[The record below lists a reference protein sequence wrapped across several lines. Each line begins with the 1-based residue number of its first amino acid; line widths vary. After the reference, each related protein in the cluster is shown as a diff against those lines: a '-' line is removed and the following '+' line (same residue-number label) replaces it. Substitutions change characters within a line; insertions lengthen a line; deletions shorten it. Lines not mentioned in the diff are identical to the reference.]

1 MTGQNVVHVKLD
13 YEEAIRAKKDL
24 LSSERDF
31 LRLLKIMKRYSL
43 LRTEELNTKIK
54 IQNRIKTLKIN
65 LGRLTKILP
74 KVILPGILKK
84 EDIIEEKISK
94 IKKEEKDK
102 DLESQLMDIQ
112 ERLKQLG

>member
-31 LRLLKIMKRYSL
+31 LRLLKTMKRYSL
-43 LRTEELNTKIK
+43 LRTEELTIKLK
-54 IQNRIKTLKIN
+54 IQNKMRDLKMN
-65 LGRLTKILP
+65 LGRLDRFLP

-84 EDIIEEKISK
+84 NEIVEEKISK
-94 IKKEEKDK
+94 TKKEEKDK
-102 DLESQLMDIQ
+102 DLESQLIEIQ
-112 ERLKQLG
+112 ERLRKLS